1 MCGIAGFLSFSQKFQ
16 ESHLKIMTNS
26 IQHRGPDADGFF
38 SDGIVGLGHRRLSIL
53 DLSSKA
59 NQPMISNDERW
70 VIVFNGEIYN
80 YRELLRQIEVPLK
93 TTGDTEVILEMFAKQ
108 YLKCVYHFNGMFAF
122 AIYDRVEQDL
132 FIFRDRIGI
141 KPVYYYWDGE
151 NFAFAS
157 ELKSL
162 TKLPIELEYNKQAL
176 ADFLHLGYIPTPHT
190 PYNNVFKMPAGTW
203 LKVNKNGLVSEKY
216 WELTDKLHTQEIR
229 EKLHLYNRESE
240 AKEYLK
246 KLLESSLNYRL
257 ISDVPVGVLL
267 SGGIDS
273 STVAAFATQQ
283 SNARVDSFTIGF
295 KDTKS
300 NESEF
305 AKAVAQHL
313 GTNHHELMVD
323 VNDVKALIPNMIS
336 MYDEPF
342 ADTSAIPTS
351 IVSQLA
357 RKHVKVAL
365 GGDGGDELFFG
376 YGTYRWAERLN
387 NSFLGVIRK
396 PTAQFFKVSKKPSF
410 QKAKNL
416 FNYPKKEELVSHIFS
431 QEQFFFSKK
440 EIRQLLIE
448 DTNTTLLRYPEP
460 PRKLSPSEQQ
470 ALFDLYYYLPDD
482 LLTKVDRA
490 SMLHALEVRVPLLDH
505 RIIEFAINLNPDL
518 KVQGK
523 TTKYLLKQIL
533 YDFVPEKLFQRPKQ
547 GFSIPMIEWLQ
558 TDLKYLIDT
567 HLSKENI
574 EKIGLVKYEM
584 VENIKK
590 KFFKGQTFFYN
601 RLWSLIVLH
610 QFLER

>member
-1 MCGIAGFLSFSQKFQ
+1 MCGIAGYLSFSQKFQ
-16 ESHLKIMTNS
+16 ESHLQLMTDT
-26 IQHRGPDADGFF
+26 IKHRGPDADGFF
-38 SDGIVGLGHRRLSIL
+38 ADGIVGLGHRRLSIL
-53 DLSSKA
+53 DLSAKA

-93 TTGDTEVILEMFAKQ
+93 TTGDTEVILELFAKQ
-108 YLKCVYHFNGMFAF
+108 YLKCVYYFNGMFAF

-132 FIFRDRIGI
+132 FVFRDRIGI

-151 NFAFAS
+151 NFAFSS

-162 TKLPIELEYNKQAL
+162 TKLPIDLEYNKQAL

-190 PYNNVFKMPAGTW
+190 PYKNIFKMQAGSW
-203 LKVNKNGLVSEKY
+203 LKVNKSGLVAEKY
-216 WELTDKLHTQEIR
+216 WELTDKLHTRETK
-229 EKLHLYNRESE
+229 EKLHLYNREKE
-240 AKEYLK
+240 AKAYLK
-246 KLLESSLNYRL
+246 NLLESSLNYRL
-257 ISDVPVGVLL
+257 ISDVPVGILL

-273 STVAAFATQQ
+273 SVVAAFASKQ

-295 KDTKS
+295 KDSKS

-305 AKAVAQHL
+305 AKSVAQHL
-313 GTNHHELMVD
+313 GTNHHELMVSID
-323 VNDVKALIPNMIS
+323 DAKELIPKILDI
-336 MYDEPF
+336 YDEPF
-342 ADTSAIPTS
+342 GDTSAVPTS

-376 YGTYRWAERLN
+376 YGMYRWAERLN
-387 NSFLGVIRK
+387 NGFWGTFRK
-396 PTAQFFKVSKKPSF
+396 PTAQLLKISKKPSF

-416 FNYPKKEELVSHIFS
+416 FNYPKKEELASHIFS
-431 QEQFFFSKK
+431 QEQFYFSKK
-440 EIRQLLIE
+440 EIGQLLIE
-448 DTNTTLLRYPEP
+448 SPLTTLLRYPEA
-460 PRKLSPSEQQ
+460 PRNLSPAEKQ

-490 SMLHALEVRVPLLDH
+490 SMMHALEVRVPLLDH
-505 RIIEFAINLNPDL
+505 RIIEFAINLNPAL

-533 YDFVPEKLFQRPKQ
+533 YDFVPEKMFQRPKQ
-547 GFSIPMIEWLQ
+547 GFSIPMIQWLQ

-574 EKIGLVKYEM
+574 EKIGIVKYEM

-601 RLWSLIVLH
+601 RLWALIVLH
-610 QFLER
+610 QFLGK